1 MASLLKA
8 GKANTHTNLRVIDF
22 NSFVTPHIFMP
33 STKINQAAIRRW
45 STQQYS
51 LTWKASLKPDCVWAW
66 HRHSSASTEGKRGHR
81 HEKTWQEST
90 VTHTKWK
97 ENRWEQ
103 YRSPIRLEHHFSTV
117 ALHCSSTEHTGC
129 PAHSRS
135 EMNTDEHR
143 SRSVQM
149 HTESKRRPQ
158 RLRRSLLLGPTQ
170 SVLSTLPK
178 LPIF

>member
-1 MASLLKA
+1 
-8 GKANTHTNLRVIDF
+8 
-22 NSFVTPHIFMP
+22 MP
-33 STKINQAAIRRW
+33 PTTINQAAIRRW

-103 YRSPIRLEHHFSTV
+103 YRSPIRLERHFSTV
-117 ALHCSSTEHTGC
+117 ALHWSSTEHTGLSC
-129 PAHSRS
+129 AQQVW
-135 EMNTDEHR
+135 DEHR
-143 SRSVQM
+143 WTQITLSANAHWIKEMPPKAQTFTSAGT
-149 HTESKRRPQ
+149 HTKCFIHPPQ
-158 RLRRSLLLGPTQ
+158 TANILAA
-170 SVLSTLPK
+170 
-178 LPIF
+178 